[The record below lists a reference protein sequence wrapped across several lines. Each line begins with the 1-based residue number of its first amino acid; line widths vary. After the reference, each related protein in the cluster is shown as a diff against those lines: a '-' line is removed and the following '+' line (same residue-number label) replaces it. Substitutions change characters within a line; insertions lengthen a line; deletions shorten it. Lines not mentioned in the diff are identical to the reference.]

1 MPASVHSSTVFHAT
15 RLALAAAEDAAA
27 ESRESGAEEG
37 LLRDAFVSLFDRM
50 PHLLRD
56 VPEELALRREMFRL
70 ATSTQLYA
78 DLNTRSSHRYDLS
91 AALTPMWAAEVL
103 KAERNARTALEE
115 LKQARKRVQA
125 TQEAGKP
132 AAEEAVRAAERRA
145 KEVMAL
151 ARRQVM
157 ARLSQMRDAVQL
169 AEDLTRMG
177 WGTEAGAFVR
187 MAADGQVRAR
197 TVQAVK
203 KVAAWFGRLRELWA
217 VAKTRVPR
225 RGPRVA
231 GVTRGSDLPRMLP
244 QEHLRLSAPGLDMLW
259 ALDYARRRLL
269 QYQRAGAQHRASRG
283 PVIVL
288 VDESGSMQG
297 EPAAYAKA
305 FAFLL
310 RLEAKAENRACHLVS
325 FSYRP
330 QDMHELPDGA
340 TAQEA
345 AEWAARFVG
354 GGTDWVPPLS
364 RALEL
369 LRDPAYA
376 RADVVMLTDGACEVP
391 AEKAQQIRSSLA
403 SREAR
408 LFCFLFGAGNPRP
421 LQPLATGIWKT
432 ALDERGILQVLE
444 AFQSSVGGD

>member
-1 MPASVHSSTVFHAT
+1 VSARNATVFRAT

-27 ESRESGAEEG
+27 ASRQSGAEEG

-78 DLNTRSSHRYDLS
+78 DLNARTAHRYDLS
-91 AALTPMWAAEVL
+91 AALTAIWAEEVL
-103 KAERNARTALEE
+103 KAERDARTALEK
-115 LKQARKRVQA
+115 LKQAQA
-125 TQEAGKP
+125 AQEAGEP
-132 AAEEAVRAAERRA
+132 ATKEAVRTAERRA
-145 KEVMAL
+145 KEAMAW
-151 ARRQVM
+151 ARRQMM
-157 ARLSQMRDAVQL
+157 ARLSRMLDAAQL
-169 AEDLTRMG
+169 AEDLARMG

-187 MAADGQVRAR
+187 KAADGLVRAR
-197 TVQAVK
+197 TLQAVK
-203 KVAAWFGRLRELWA
+203 QVAAWFGRLRELWGI
-217 VAKTRVPR
+217 AKTRVPR

-231 GVTRGSDLPRMLP
+231 GVTRGSDLLRMLP
-244 QEHLRLSAPGLDMLW
+244 QEHLRLSIPGLDMLW

-269 QYQRAGAQHRASRG
+269 QYRRAGAQHKASRG

-310 RLEAKAENRACHLVS
+310 RLEAKADGRACHLVS

-330 QDMHELPDGA
+330 QDMHELPDDA

-376 RADVVMLTDGACEVP
+376 RADVVMLTDGICEIPV
-391 AEKAQQIRSSLA
+391 EKAEQIRSVLV

-444 AFQSSVGGD
+444 AFQSATGGD

>member
-1 MPASVHSSTVFHAT
+1 VSARNATVFRAT

-27 ESRESGAEEG
+27 ERRESGPEEVV
-37 LLRDAFVSLFDRM
+37 LRDAFVSLFDRM

-56 VPEELALRREMFRL
+56 VPEELALRREMFKL

-78 DLNTRSSHRYDLS
+78 DLNARTAHRYDLS
-91 AALTPMWAAEVL
+91 AALTPMWAEEVL
-103 KAERNARTALEE
+103 KAERDARTALEK
-115 LKQARKRVQA
+115 LKQAQA
-125 TQEAGKP
+125 AQEAGGP
-132 AAEEAVRAAERRA
+132 ATKEAVRAAERRA
-145 KEVMAL
+145 KEAMVL
-151 ARRQVM
+151 VRRQMM

-187 MAADGQVRAR
+187 MAAHGLVRAR
-197 TVQAVK
+197 TAQAVK
-203 KVAAWFGRLRELWA
+203 KVAAWFGRLRELWG
-217 VAKTRVPR
+217 VARTRVPR

-231 GVTRGSDLPRMLP
+231 GVTRGSDLLRMLP
-244 QEHLRLSAPGLDMLW
+244 QEHLRLSVPELDMLW
-259 ALDYARRRLL
+259 VLDYARRRLL
-269 QYQRAGAQHRASRG
+269 QYQRAGAQHKASRG
-283 PVIVL
+283 PIIVL
-288 VDESGSMQG
+288 VDESGSMHG

-305 FAFLL
+305 FSFLL
-310 RLEAKAENRACHLVS
+310 RLEAKAENRACRLVS

-376 RADVVMLTDGACEVP
+376 RADVVMLTDGICEIP
-391 AEKAQQIRSSLA
+391 IEKAEQIRSVLA

-408 LFCFLFGAGNPRP
+408 LFCFLFGEGNPRP

-444 AFQSSVGGD
+444 AFQSATGGD

>member
-1 MPASVHSSTVFHAT
+1 VSARNATVFRAT

-27 ESRESGAEEG
+27 ERRESGPEEVV
-37 LLRDAFVSLFDRM
+37 LRDAFVSLFDRM

-56 VPEELALRREMFRL
+56 VPEELALRREMFKL

-78 DLNTRSSHRYDLS
+78 DLNARTAHRYDLS

-103 KAERNARTALEE
+103 KAERDARTALEK
-115 LKQARKRVQA
+115 LKQAQA
-125 TQEAGKP
+125 AQEAGGP
-132 AAEEAVRAAERRA
+132 ATKEAVSAAERRA
-145 KEVMAL
+145 KEAMAR
-151 ARRQVM
+151 ARRQMM

-169 AEDLTRMG
+169 AEDLTHMG

-187 MAADGQVRAR
+187 KAAHGLVRAR

-203 KVAAWFGRLRELWA
+203 KVAAWFGRLRELWG
-217 VAKTRVPR
+217 VARTRVPR

-231 GVTRGSDLPRMLP
+231 GVTRGSDLLRMLP
-244 QEHLRLSAPGLDMLW
+244 QEHLRLSTPGLDMIW
-259 ALDYARRRLL
+259 ALDYSRRRLL
-269 QYQRAGAQHRASRG
+269 QYRRAGAQHRASRG

-376 RADVVMLTDGACEVP
+376 RADVVMLTDGICEVP
-391 AEKAQQIRSSLA
+391 VEKAEQIRSVLA

-444 AFQSSVGGD
+444 AFQSATGGD